1 MDCSMDVESLVTE
14 FANVLVEIDGAV
26 ATITLN
32 RPERLN
38 AISEG
43 LRDDL
48 ESALRELN
56 PGDAVRVIRLRAAGR
71 AFCAGY
77 DITPNDND
85 FAYTP
90 SGRTGDQAWELGES
104 MAAMNREHLRDSI
117 ERWLWIWSYRKPII
131 AQVHGWCLAGGND
144 LVGSCDI
151 IFATQTARF
160 GHPAGRALGQPP
172 TLGMWPAKIGMLK
185 TKELLFSGD
194 TIDGVEAERI
204 GMINRVYPEESL
216 DAETMAYCQR
226 IAQVPIDGLTVH
238 KHATNRW
245 FELTGQR
252 MSAIE
257 GAEFNAIFAE
267 APTIAEF
274 GKISRSKGL
283 KAALEWRDDPFGD
296 GRGAVRREK

>member
-1 MDCSMDVESLVTE
+1 MTE
-14 FANVLVEIDGAV
+14 FENVLVDVEGPV

-32 RPERLN
+32 RPEKLN
-38 AISEG
+38 ALSEG
-43 LRDDL
+43 LRRDL
-48 ESALRELN
+48 HSALAELN
-56 PGDAVRVIRLRAAGR
+56 PGDSVRVIRIKGAGR

-77 DITPNDND
+77 DITPDDND
-85 FAYTP
+85 FQFVP
-90 SGRTGDQAWELGES
+90 SRRSGDQAWELGES
-104 MAAMNREHLRDSI
+104 MVAMNREHLRDSI

-144 LVGSCDI
+144 LVGSCDM
-151 IFATQTARF
+151 IFASESARF

-172 TLGMWPAKIGMLK
+172 TLGMWPVKIGMLK
-185 TKELLFSGD
+185 AKEMLFSGD
-194 TIDGVEAERI
+194 TIDGREAERI
-204 GMINRVYPEESL
+204 GMINRVYGEDEL

-226 IAQVPIDGLTVH
+226 IAQVPLDGLTVH
-238 KHATNRW
+238 KHSVNRW
-245 FELTGQR
+245 AELMGVR

-274 GKISRSKGL
+274 GRISRSKGL

-296 GRGAVRREK
+296 GRGALRR

>member
-1 MDCSMDVESLVTE
+1 MAEYQ
-14 FANVLVEIDGAV
+14 NVLVDVEGPV

-32 RPERLN
+32 RPEKLN
-38 AISEG
+38 ALSEG
-43 LRDDL
+43 LRSDL
-48 ESALRELN
+48 HSALAELN
-56 PGDAVRVIRLRAAGR
+56 PGDSVRVIRIRGAGR

-77 DITPNDND
+77 DITPDDND
-85 FAYTP
+85 FQFVP
-90 SGRTGDQAWELGES
+90 SRRSGDQAWELGES
-104 MAAMNREHLRDSI
+104 MVAMNREHLRDSI

-144 LVGSCDI
+144 LVGSCDL
-151 IFATQTARF
+151 IFASESARF

-172 TLGMWPAKIGMLK
+172 TLGMWPVKIGMLK
-185 TKELLFSGD
+185 AKEMLFSGD

-204 GMINRVYPEESL
+204 GMVNRVYGEDEL

-226 IAQVPIDGLTVH
+226 IAQVPLDGLTVH
-238 KHATNRW
+238 KHSVNRW
-245 FELTGQR
+245 AELMGVR

-296 GRGAVRREK
+296 GRGALRR

>member
-1 MDCSMDVESLVTE
+1 MAEYQ
-14 FANVLVEIDGAV
+14 NILVEVDGGV
-26 ATITLN
+26 ATVTLN
-32 RPERLN
+32 RPEKLN
-38 AISEG
+38 ALSEP

-48 ESALRELN
+48 AAALRELN
-56 PGDAVRVIRLRAAGR
+56 PGDAVRVIRIKAAGR

-77 DITPNDND
+77 DITPDDND
-85 FAYTP
+85 FQFVPTR
-90 SGRTGDQAWELGES
+90 RTGDQAWELGES

-151 IFATQTARF
+151 IFASDTARF

-204 GMINRVYPEESL
+204 GMINRVYPEEAL
-216 DAETMAYCQR
+216 DAETLAYCHR
-226 IAQVPIDGLTVH
+226 IAQVPLDGLTVH
-238 KHATNRW
+238 KHSTNRW
-245 FELTGQR
+245 AELMGLR

-296 GRGAVRREK
+296 GRGAVRRQG

>member
-1 MDCSMDVESLVTE
+1 MAE
-14 FANVLVEIDGAV
+14 FENVLVDVEGPV

-32 RPERLN
+32 RPEKLN
-38 AISEG
+38 ALSEG
-43 LRDDL
+43 LRSDL
-48 ESALRELN
+48 HSALAELN
-56 PGDAVRVIRLRAAGR
+56 PGDSVRVIRIRGAGR

-77 DITPNDND
+77 DITPDDND
-85 FAYTP
+85 FQFVP
-90 SGRTGDQAWELGES
+90 SRRSGDQAWELGES
-104 MAAMNREHLRDSI
+104 MVAMNREHLRDSI

-144 LVGSCDI
+144 LVGSCDM
-151 IFATQTARF
+151 IFASESARF

-172 TLGMWPAKIGMLK
+172 TLGMWPVKIGMLK
-185 TKELLFSGD
+185 AKEMLFSGD
-194 TIDGVEAERI
+194 TIDGREAERI
-204 GMINRVYPEESL
+204 GMINRVYGEDEL

-226 IAQVPIDGLTVH
+226 IAQVPLDGLTVH
-238 KHATNRW
+238 KHSVNRW
-245 FELTGQR
+245 AELMGVR

-257 GAEFNAIFAE
+257 GTEFNAIFAE

-296 GRGAVRREK
+296 GRGALRR

>member
-1 MDCSMDVESLVTE
+1 MAE
-14 FANVLVEIDGAV
+14 FENVLVDVEGPV

-32 RPERLN
+32 RPEKLN
-38 AISEG
+38 ALSEG
-43 LRDDL
+43 LRRDL
-48 ESALRELN
+48 HSALAELN
-56 PGDAVRVIRLRAAGR
+56 PGDSVRVIRIRGAGR

-77 DITPNDND
+77 DITPDDND
-85 FAYTP
+85 FQFVP
-90 SGRTGDQAWELGES
+90 SRRSGDLAWELGES
-104 MAAMNREHLRDSI
+104 MVAMNREHLRDSI

-144 LVGSCDI
+144 LVGSCDM
-151 IFATQTARF
+151 IFASESARF

-172 TLGMWPAKIGMLK
+172 TLGMWPVKIGMLK
-185 TKELLFSGD
+185 AKEMLFSGD

-204 GMINRVYPEESL
+204 GMVNRVYGEDEL

-226 IAQVPIDGLTVH
+226 IAQVPLDGLTVH
-238 KHATNRW
+238 KHSVHRW
-245 FELTGQR
+245 AELMGVR

-296 GRGAVRREK
+296 GRGALRR

>member
-1 MDCSMDVESLVTE
+1 MTNYDNILVDV
-14 FANVLVEIDGAV
+14 DDAV

-32 RPERLN
+32 RPEKLN
-38 AISEG
+38 ALSEG
-43 LRDDL
+43 LRRDL
-48 ESALRELN
+48 AEALRELN
-56 PGDAVRVIRLRAAGR
+56 PGDAVRVIRIKAAGR

-77 DITPNDND
+77 DITPDDND
-85 FAYTP
+85 FQFIP
-90 SGRTGDQAWELGES
+90 SRRTGDQAWELGES
-104 MAAMNREHLRDSI
+104 MVAMNREHLRDSI

-144 LVGSCDI
+144 LVGACDI
-151 IFATQTARF
+151 IFASESARF

-185 TKELLFSGD
+185 TKEMLFSGD

-204 GMINRVYPEESL
+204 GMVNRVYSEEAL
-216 DAETMAYCQR
+216 DEETMAYCRR
-226 IAQVPIDGLTVH
+226 IANVPLDGLTVH
-238 KHATNRW
+238 KHSTNRW
-245 FELTGQR
+245 FELMGVR

-267 APTIAEF
+267 TATIEEF

-283 KAALEWRDDPFGD
+283 KAALEWRDNPFGD
-296 GRGAVRREK
+296 GRGAIRR

>member
-1 MDCSMDVESLVTE
+1 MAE
-14 FANVLVEIDGAV
+14 FENVLVDVEGPV

-32 RPERLN
+32 RPEKLN
-38 AISEG
+38 ALSEG
-43 LRDDL
+43 LRSDL
-48 ESALRELN
+48 HSALAELN
-56 PGDAVRVIRLRAAGR
+56 PGDSVRVIRIRGAGR

-77 DITPNDND
+77 DITPDDND
-85 FAYTP
+85 FQFVP
-90 SGRTGDQAWELGES
+90 SRRSGDQAWELGES
-104 MAAMNREHLRDSI
+104 MVAMNREHLRDSI

-144 LVGSCDI
+144 LVGSCDM
-151 IFATQTARF
+151 IFASESARF

-172 TLGMWPAKIGMLK
+172 TLGMWPVKIGMLK
-185 TKELLFSGD
+185 AKEMLFSGD
-194 TIDGVEAERI
+194 TIDGREAERI
-204 GMINRVYPEESL
+204 GMVNRVYGEDEL

-226 IAQVPIDGLTVH
+226 IAQVPLDGLTVH
-238 KHATNRW
+238 KHSVNRW
-245 FELTGQR
+245 AELMGVR

-267 APTIAEF
+267 ASTIAEF

-296 GRGAVRREK
+296 GRGALRR

>member
-1 MDCSMDVESLVTE
+1 MAEYQ
-14 FANVLVEIDGAV
+14 NVLVDVEGPV

-32 RPERLN
+32 RPEKLN
-38 AISEG
+38 ALSEG
-43 LRDDL
+43 LRSDL
-48 ESALRELN
+48 HSALAELN
-56 PGDAVRVIRLRAAGR
+56 PGDSVRVIRIRGAGR

-77 DITPNDND
+77 DITPDDND
-85 FAYTP
+85 FQFVP
-90 SGRTGDQAWELGES
+90 SRRSGDQAWELGES
-104 MAAMNREHLRDSI
+104 MVAMNREHLRDSI

-144 LVGSCDI
+144 LVGSCDM
-151 IFATQTARF
+151 IFASESARF

-172 TLGMWPAKIGMLK
+172 TLGMWPVKIGMLK
-185 TKELLFSGD
+185 AKEMLFSGD
-194 TIDGVEAERI
+194 TIDGREAERI
-204 GMINRVYPEESL
+204 GMVNRVYGEDEL

-226 IAQVPIDGLTVH
+226 IAQVPLDGLTVH
-238 KHATNRW
+238 KHSVNRW
-245 FELTGQR
+245 AELMGVR

-296 GRGAVRREK
+296 GRGALRR

>member
-1 MDCSMDVESLVTE
+1 MAE
-14 FANVLVEIDGAV
+14 FENVLVDVEGPV

-32 RPERLN
+32 RPEKLN
-38 AISEG
+38 ALSEG
-43 LRDDL
+43 LRSDL
-48 ESALRELN
+48 HSALAELN
-56 PGDAVRVIRLRAAGR
+56 PGDSVRVIRIRGAGR

-77 DITPNDND
+77 DITPDDND
-85 FAYTP
+85 FQFVP
-90 SGRTGDQAWELGES
+90 SRRSGDQAWELGES
-104 MAAMNREHLRDSI
+104 MVAMNREHLRDSI

-144 LVGSCDI
+144 LVGSCDM
-151 IFATQTARF
+151 IFASESARF

-172 TLGMWPAKIGMLK
+172 TLGMWPVKIGMLK
-185 TKELLFSGD
+185 AKEMLFSGD

-204 GMINRVYPEESL
+204 GMVNRVYGEDEL

-226 IAQVPIDGLTVH
+226 IAQVPLDGLTVH
-238 KHATNRW
+238 KHSVNRW
-245 FELTGQR
+245 AELMGVR

-296 GRGAVRREK
+296 GRGALRR

>member
-1 MDCSMDVESLVTE
+1 MAEYQ
-14 FANVLVEIDGAV
+14 NVLVDVEGPV

-32 RPERLN
+32 RPEKLN
-38 AISEG
+38 ALSEG
-43 LRDDL
+43 LRRVL
-48 ESALRELN
+48 HSALAELN
-56 PGDAVRVIRLRAAGR
+56 PGDSVRVIRIRGAGR

-77 DITPNDND
+77 DITPDDND
-85 FAYTP
+85 FQFVP
-90 SGRTGDQAWELGES
+90 SRRSGDQAWELGES
-104 MAAMNREHLRDSI
+104 MVAMNREHLRDSI
-117 ERWLWIWSYRKPII
+117 ERWLSIWSYRKPII

-144 LVGSCDI
+144 LVGSCDL
-151 IFATQTARF
+151 IFASESARF

-172 TLGMWPAKIGMLK
+172 TLGMWPVKIGMLK
-185 TKELLFSGD
+185 AKEMLFSGD

-204 GMINRVYPEESL
+204 GMVNRVYGEDAL

-226 IAQVPIDGLTVH
+226 IAQVPLDGLTVH
-238 KHATNRW
+238 KHSVNRW
-245 FELTGQR
+245 AELMGVR

-296 GRGAVRREK
+296 GRGALRR

>member
-1 MDCSMDVESLVTE
+1 MAE
-14 FANVLVEIDGAV
+14 FENVLVDVEGPV

-32 RPERLN
+32 RPEKLN
-38 AISEG
+38 ALSEG
-43 LRDDL
+43 LRSDL
-48 ESALRELN
+48 HSALAELN
-56 PGDAVRVIRLRAAGR
+56 PGDSVRVIRIRGAGR

-77 DITPNDND
+77 DITPDDND
-85 FAYTP
+85 FQFVP
-90 SGRTGDQAWELGES
+90 SRRSGDQAWELGES
-104 MAAMNREHLRDSI
+104 MVAMNREHLRDSI

-144 LVGSCDI
+144 LVGSCDM
-151 IFATQTARF
+151 IFASESARF

-172 TLGMWPAKIGMLK
+172 TLGMWPVKIGMLK
-185 TKELLFSGD
+185 AKEMLFSGD
-194 TIDGVEAERI
+194 TIDGREAERI
-204 GMINRVYPEESL
+204 GMVNRVYGEDEL

-226 IAQVPIDGLTVH
+226 IAQVPLDGLTVH
-238 KHATNRW
+238 KHSVNRW
-245 FELTGQR
+245 AELMGVR

-296 GRGAVRREK
+296 GRGALRR

>member
-1 MDCSMDVESLVTE
+1 MTDYQNILVDVE
-14 FANVLVEIDGAV
+14 GGV

-32 RPERLN
+32 HPEKLN
-38 AISEG
+38 ALSES

-48 ESALRELN
+48 AAALCELN
-56 PGDAVRVIRLRAAGR
+56 PGDAVRVIRLKAAGR

-77 DITPNDND
+77 DITPDDND
-85 FAYTP
+85 FQFVPTR
-90 SGRTGDQAWELGES
+90 RTGNQAWELGES

-117 ERWLWIWSYRKPII
+117 ERWLCIWSYRKPII

-144 LVGSCDI
+144 LIGSCDI
-151 IFATQTARF
+151 IFASEGARF

-172 TLGMWPAKIGMLK
+172 TLGMWPVKIGMLK

-204 GMINRVYPEESL
+204 GMINRVYPEEAL
-216 DAETMAYCQR
+216 DAETLAYCHR
-226 IAQVPIDGLTVH
+226 IAQVPLDGLTVH
-238 KHATNRW
+238 KHSTNRW
-245 FELTGQR
+245 AELMGLR

-296 GRGAVRREK
+296 GRGAVRRQG